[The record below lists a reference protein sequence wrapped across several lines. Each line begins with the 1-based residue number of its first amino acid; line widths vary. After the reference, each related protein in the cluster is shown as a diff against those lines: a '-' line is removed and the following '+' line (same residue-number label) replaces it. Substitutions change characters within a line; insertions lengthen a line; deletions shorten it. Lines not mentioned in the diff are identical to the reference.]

1 LQLELVDQPPFSL
14 AGLAELLAAGFGEQQ
29 LQAHVRQPAADALLA
44 PDRHPRRVDLALE
57 GGGAFE
63 LLLARPRL
71 HGRQAQRE
79 TLERDGEARVHEE
92 AADRVHPEPAGS
104 VPAAVHAVGDA
115 DRLRVLALQ
124 RELGRVLD
132 DQDQAIGR
140 GEAAVVVAVGIN
152 SGGRREVLGPASSA
166 DILPGDRAEPD
177 GREGAHGGHPGSLH
191 PGVDS
196 APLSTGPLGRRA
208 GQGPSAVFWS
218 PSRPEPRDQAPHR
231 RGRHLSRR
239 GGGHPPARRPLLL
252 EQADEPAVQRARRM
266 TLETT
271 TAPPGDT
278 TQVSLPVPDARPNR
292 PRRASRPTNASRTTP
307 GDTIRSVAVQH

>member
-1 LQLELVDQPPFSL
+1 MFASQQRMLSL
-14 AGLAELLAAGFGEQQ
+14 RPIGT
-29 LQAHVRQPAADALLA
+29 
-44 PDRHPRRVDLALE
+44 RVGSDLALE

-71 HGRQAQRE
+71 HGRLAQRK

-166 DILPGDRAEPD
+166 DILLRGI
-177 GREGAHGGHPGSLH
+177 GRSPMAGKALTAVIQEACIQGWTA
-191 PGVDS
+191 
-196 APLSTGPLGRRA
+196 RRC
-208 GQGPSAVFWS
+208 
-218 PSRPEPRDQAPHR
+218 
-231 RGRHLSRR
+231 
-239 GGGHPPARRPLLL
+239 PPARSV
-252 EQADEPAVQRARRM
+252 DELVKA
-266 TLETT
+266 
-271 TAPPGDT
+271 
-278 TQVSLPVPDARPNR
+278 
-292 PRRASRPTNASRTTP
+292 PRRS
-307 GDTIRSVAVQH
+307 SVAVPA